1 MNMQVIVHFINKQWD
16 VFQNHLQSPSE
27 HSKQPE
33 ENPRWSGSPSQ
44 FSAIVNKET
53 QQLIMIF

>member
-1 MNMQVIVHFINKQWD
+1 MNLQVIVHFINKQWD

-44 FSAIVNKET
+44 FSAIVDKET
-53 QQLIMIF
+53 QLIMIFW